1 MAGELNTLSKI
12 GLGLKRRFERYG
24 FTTPH
29 NITLWPG
36 KKKEEKKKEDNADYL
51 FDRRRGAGNTERS
64 AVKSDTGLGRNVEIM
79 MVKVSACYGRT
90 TR

>member
-1 MAGELNTLSKI
+1 MDSLRLIISPWGP
-12 GLGLKRRFERYG
+12 GRR
-24 FTTPH
+24 
-29 NITLWPG
+29 
-36 KKKEEKKKEDNADYL
+36 KKKKEDIADYL
-51 FDRRRGAGNTERS
+51 FDRRREAGNTARS